1 MEESVDHEIIKL
13 MGSQLDERFPTCRN
27 FYLRSPEEQVN
38 VDEETTE
45 TPDDLALNLN
55 QFDLSRLPQWPWD
68 EELTSMRAEIL
79 LKFNREFYEAFKFV
93 DINKIHQKGNL
104 SNKFYKQRDK
114 IIP

>member
-55 QFDLSRLPQWPWD
+55 QFDLSRLP
-68 EELTSMRAEIL
+68 
-79 LKFNREFYEAFKFV
+79 
-93 DINKIHQKGNL
+93 
-104 SNKFYKQRDK
+104 
-114 IIP
+114 